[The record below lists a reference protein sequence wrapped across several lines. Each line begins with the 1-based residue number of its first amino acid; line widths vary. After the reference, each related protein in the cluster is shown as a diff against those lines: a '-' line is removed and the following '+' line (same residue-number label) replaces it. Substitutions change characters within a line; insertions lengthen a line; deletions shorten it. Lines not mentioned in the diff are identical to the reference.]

1 MSLPKYDE
9 YQKPILEFLG
19 KNKKASLK
27 GIRKAVRQ
35 ELNLSM
41 DDVQQLLPGRKIT
54 VYSNRISW
62 ACVYLNVAG
71 FIERVVRGTYAIT
84 EAGEKVLSESP
95 SAINDMVMA
104 NYRKNMAKEKSG
116 ATVTVVEEAK
126 KDEMA
131 ETPDDVFERA
141 YTDINARLE
150 GELLEEVM
158 QLSDI
163 AFEQMVLDLMAKMG
177 YGQFKDSAKTTP
189 KSHDGGIDGVIM
201 EDKLGFNLI
210 YVQAKH
216 WGKDHSVGRKE
227 VQSFAGA
234 IAGKEGHGLFVT
246 TSSFTREAKEYAER
260 QHIILIDGEKLAE
273 YMNEYNFG
281 CSVRKSYEIKEID
294 SDIFDDYKDE
304 EE

>member
-1 MSLPKYDE
+1 MSLPKYYE
-9 YQKPILEFLG
+9 YQKPILDFLG

-27 GIRKAVRQ
+27 EIRKAVRQ
-35 ELNLSM
+35 ELNLTM
-41 DDVQQLLPGRKIT
+41 DDVQQLLPGRKVTI
-54 VYSNRISW
+54 YSNRISW
-62 ACVYLNVAG
+62 ACLYLSIAG
-71 FIERVVRGTYAIT
+71 FIARVVRGTYAIT
-84 EAGEKVLSESP
+84 EAGEKILNEDA
-95 SAINDMVMA
+95 SAINNIVMA
-104 NYRKNMAKEKSG
+104 NYRKNMAKGKS
-116 ATVTVVEEAK
+116 VTVVAEESK
-126 KDEMA
+126 KEEMS

-141 YTDINARLE
+141 YADINARLE
-150 GELLEEVM
+150 GELLDEVM

-189 KSHDGGIDGVIM
+189 QSHDGGIDGVIM

-260 QHIILIDGEKLAE
+260 QHIILIDGEKLAK